1 MEKVLL
7 EKKGH
12 VAVITLNDTKVLNA
26 LSYNMVMDIKEA
38 FETVKADKDVYAV
51 ILTGAGK
58 AFAAGADITYM
69 QNMTPMEA
77 YAWAKTGNIIFR
89 GIEVMEKP
97 VIAAV
102 NGFALGGGCEL
113 AMSCDFIYASE
124 KAKFGQPEVGL
135 GVTPGFGGT
144 QRLSRAIGPRK
155 AKELCYTGK
164 VIGAEEAKELGLVNA
179 VVPAEELMDKAMATA
194 EMICAQAPIAVKQCK
209 MAINHGV
216 ESHIRDGIEF
226 ECQLFGNC
234 FSTEDQT
241 IGMKAFVEKAK
252 EKNFVNK

>member
-1 MEKVLL
+1 MEKVLF

-26 LSYNMVMDIKEA
+26 LSYQMIMDIKEA
-38 FETVKADKDVYAV
+38 FEMAKADEEVYV
-51 ILTGAGK
+51 VVLTGAGK

-69 QNMTPMEA
+69 QNMKPMEA
-77 YAWAKTGNIIFR
+77 YNWAKTGNAVFR
-89 GIEVMEKP
+89 GIETMAKP

-124 KAKFGQPEVGL
+124 AAKFGQPEVGL

-144 QRLSRAIGPRK
+144 QRLSRAVGTRM

-164 VIGAEEAKELGLVNA
+164 VISAARAKEIGLVNDVFA
-179 VVPAEELMDKAMATA
+179 AEELVDKALATA
-194 EMICAQAPIAVKQCK
+194 EMICAQAPIAVDQCK
-209 MAINHGV
+209 MAINHGI
-216 ESHIRDGIEF
+216 EASITDGIEF

-252 EKNFVNK
+252 EKHFVNK